1 MTLVVA
7 PSTLGVRLRRHAAR
21 LAFALALVVA
31 PAAARAD
38 APAAAVGSVAH
49 VGQRDG
55 LSVDVAVQGPS
66 TEKTPLQVACV
77 FEYVAGDLTEPPA
90 LPAALNGM
98 LHLDQALQ
106 GLITDLRK
114 SGRFAGHAL
123 ETLVIVPP
131 KGAIAAERVLL
142 IGLGD
147 RKEFTPALMR
157 NVGSVGMR
165 EALRL
170 GVTSYAH
177 ASDLKDAGVSS
188 PTRAVAEAIIR
199 GALDALTSERYLHA
213 HSAAPSP
220 SVRTLTLLAG
230 PAFFADTTA
239 AGHALLDAKK

>member
-1 MTLVVA
+1 MTFPVA
-7 PSTLGVRLRRHAAR
+7 ASRLQFRRRAAVR
-21 LAFALALVVA
+21 LAFAAAFVGALAV
-31 PAAARAD
+31 ARAD
-38 APAAAVGSVAH
+38 APAAVGTVAH

-66 TEKTPLQVACV
+66 TQKTPLQVACV
-77 FEYVAGDLTEPPA
+77 FEYVAGDITDPPA

-98 LHLDQALQ
+98 LHLDQALK

-131 KGAIAAERVLL
+131 KGAIPAERVLL

-147 RKEFTPALMR
+147 KKAFTPALMR

-188 PTRAVAEAIIR
+188 PTAAVADAVVQ
-199 GALDALTSERYLHA
+199 GALDALASERWLHE
-213 HSAAPSP
+213 HSAAPAP

-230 PAFFADTTA
+230 PAFFAETTA
-239 AGHALLDAKK
+239 AGHALLDAKKH